1 MNNFKAPEWLDDAL
15 NTLPLNA
22 NLLDFHAYIMDH
34 PEIHGG
40 APFKFLTRN
49 QRQIMLA
56 VEQRR
61 RETRLAARRA
71 PRQRRERN
79 TWVYEMNEIDRQG
92 ICPHEIDGLE
102 EWDYGSRLE
111 SKHFV

>member
-1 MNNFKAPEWLDDAL
+1 M
-15 NTLPLNA
+15 NA

-40 APFKFLTRN
+40 APFKFLMRN

-61 RETRLAARRA
+61 RQTRLAARRA

-111 SKHFV
+111 S